1 MNSIHKHNIL
11 YIVSCLERGGLELR
25 LLEFAQQFPENIA
38 IHICVTSNHL
48 DLLEQF
54 QASNVRVIVIPIKR
68 AYLEPGNIRRIVKYL
83 SQNNIRAVNTFDF
96 KGLMIGCLLKLL
108 TNSGLKL
115 IHNTVDLLH
124 SYSNRQKHILGWL
137 FSSVDKSVCNSKQA
151 RDVLVSC
158 GIKKSC
164 IEVINNG
171 VDTSRFYP
179 NSDMR
184 ISMREHFSI
193 SDEETV
199 VGTVAN
205 FRWEKNYPF
214 LIDGF
219 CTLSKKYQNL
229 KLLCVGGGPEL
240 EKIKSLAGVRGVI
253 DKVIFTGSVENV
265 PDYLQL
271 MDLFVLCSIKE
282 SFPNCMIQA
291 MSCGVPVVT
300 SDIGACSDI
309 IEDGVTGLKFTVN
322 DSDQFVS
329 CIEMLLNDSS
339 LCRQIATNG
348 CSTVTQ
354 HFSQIGMI
362 NSYVELIDTIVAGP
376 SGSEAA
382 K

>member
-1 MNSIHKHNIL
+1 VNTIHNHNIL

-25 LLEFAQQFPENIA
+25 LLEFTKQFPENIV

-54 QASNVRVIVIPIKR
+54 QASNARVIVIPIKR
-68 AYLEPGNIRRIVKYL
+68 AYLELGNIRRIVTYL
-83 SQNNIRAVNTFDF
+83 SQNNIRTVNTFDF
-96 KGLMIGCLLKLL
+96 KGLMIGCFLKLL
-108 TNSGLKL
+108 TNSDLKL

-137 FSSVDKSVCNSKQA
+137 FSFIDKSVCNSTQA
-151 RDVLVSC
+151 RDVLVSI
-158 GIKKSC
+158 GINKSC

-171 VDTSRFYP
+171 VDTGRFYP
-179 NSDMR
+179 NPDTR
-184 ISMREHFSI
+184 ISMRDNFSI
-193 SDEETV
+193 SDEDTV
-199 VGTVAN
+199 IGTVAN

-214 LIDGF
+214 LIDSF
-219 CTLSKKYQNL
+219 CRISKNYKNL

-240 EKIKSLAGVRGVI
+240 EKIKSLAEAGGII

-265 PDYLQL
+265 PDYLQM

-300 SDIGACSDI
+300 SDIGACTDI

-322 DSDQFVS
+322 DSDQFVGR
-329 CIEMLLNDSS
+329 IETLLNDTS
-339 LCRQIATNG
+339 LCRRIASNG
-348 CSTVTQ
+348 CRTVTQ
-354 HFSQIGMI
+354 RFSQTGMI

-376 SGSEAA
+376 SGSEAV